1 MPLITL
7 VNLERWCDVL
17 HWFCHCYMEVCHQSV
32 DKCVRVS
39 FSNTMNL
46 TWKYKAHQPESL
58 HTTSISSFNII
69 TVITV
74 NLFIVNTG
82 LQVSLT
88 HCIFTHCCDSLVP
101 FLKKEKITNEAGS
114 IHFCIFSTSVCC
126 SDVSDFL
133 LFTKKNDSM
142 TFFQLCTQWSWL
154 LLCEEIVKT
163 YFLWAHSAHLP
174 AHLYSLHS
182 WLIDLWE
189 L

>member
-1 MPLITL
+1 MPSPLITL

-17 HWFCHCYMEVCHQSV
+17 HWFCHSYMEVCHQSV
-32 DKCVRVS
+32 DECVRVS

-88 HCIFTHCCDSLVP
+88 HCIFTHCSDSLVP
-101 FLKKEKITNEAGS
+101 FLKKEKKKSQMTQAVFISVFFPPLCVALM
-114 IHFCIFSTSVCC
+114 CRIFYH
-126 SDVSDFL
+126 L
-133 LFTKKNDSM
+133 LKKNDSM
-142 TFFQLCTQWSWL
+142 TVFFSFVLSDL
-154 LLCEEIVKT
+154 DFFYVKK
-163 YFLWAHSAHLP
+163 L
-174 AHLYSLHS
+174 
-182 WLIDLWE
+182 
-189 L
+189 

>member
-1 MPLITL
+1 
-7 VNLERWCDVL
+7 
-17 HWFCHCYMEVCHQSV
+17 MEVCHQSV
-32 DKCVRVS
+32 DECVRVS

-74 NLFIVNTG
+74 NLFISTG

-88 HCIFTHCCDSLVP
+88 HCIVTHCCDSLVP
-101 FLKKEKITNEAGS
+101 FLKKRKDHKWCKQYFFPPLCVALM
-114 IHFCIFSTSVCC
+114 CRIFYC
-126 SDVSDFL
+126 L
-133 LFTKKNDSM
+133 LKKKKDSM
-142 TFFQLCTQWSWL
+142 TFSQLCTQWSWL

-182 WLIDLWE
+182 RLIDLWE

>member
-1 MPLITL
+1 
-7 VNLERWCDVL
+7 
-17 HWFCHCYMEVCHQSV
+17 MEVCHQSV
-32 DKCVRVS
+32 DECVRVS

-74 NLFIVNTG
+74 NLFISTG

-88 HCIFTHCCDSLVP
+88 HCIVTHCCDSLVP
-101 FLKKEKITNEAGS
+101 FLKKEKITNDASS
-114 IHFCIFSTSVCC
+114 IFFHLCV
-126 SDVSDFL
+126 L
-133 LFTKKNDSM
+133 LWCVGFFYCLLKKKKDSM
-142 TFFQLCTQWSWL
+142 TFSQLCTQWSWL

-182 WLIDLWE
+182 RLIDLWE